1 MKKLDEWRVV
11 EDINNITNKS
21 IWVIEKKVGFF
32 SKKWSRDY
40 PVGNSN
46 MHSPIKSL
54 SKSSALNRMGVLVKG
69 VVLEDGEVI
78 SF

>member
-1 MKKLDEWRVV
+1 MWRVV
-11 EDINNITNKS
+11 EDVNNITNKS

-32 SKKWSRDY
+32 NKRWSRNY

-54 SKSSALNRMGVLVKG
+54 SRHTALNRMEVLTRGG
-69 VVLEDGEVI
+69 VVLEKGEVI
-78 SF
+78 EP